1 MGIKNGK
8 IEQKFAEIKGDKMRK
23 IKILQAGDL
32 HFDTPF
38 KDLDKN
44 ISIISKEELLEVF
57 SKIIDTAMENSV
69 DILLLTGDIFDNL
82 TINKKTLIFIKNQ
95 IERISNI
102 RVFISPGNH
111 DPYNEKSFYKMIN
124 WPDNV
129 YIFKGGIENVIVE
142 DLNTVVWGAAFNEYH
157 VRKSMLKDI
166 NIKENYIN
174 IMTIHGDISNTD
186 DGNEYN
192 PITIKDIE
200 NSKLDYIAI
209 GHRHNFSGILREN
222 NTYYAYAGCPQGR
235 GFDELGDKGI
245 ILGEITK
252 GAVDLRFV
260 RTSKRNYYVE
270 EIDISN
276 SVSYDEVRLK
286 ILSAIDK
293 EERENNLYKIILKGE
308 VESYINLREDIIL
321 EKIKSDFYFVKV
333 IDKTEVKLDFD
344 EISKDYSIKGVY
356 AKKLLEKM
364 KEEDCNNEILQMAL
378 KLGIQSLSQEEV
390 NLNDYK

>member
-1 MGIKNGK
+1 
-8 IEQKFAEIKGDKMRK
+8 MRK

-38 KDLDKN
+38 KDLNKN

-57 SKIIDTAMENSV
+57 SKIIDIAMENSV

-82 TINKKTLIFIKNQ
+82 TVNKKTLIFIKNQ
-95 IERISNI
+95 IERINNI

-111 DPYNEKSFYKMIN
+111 DPYNEKSFYNMIN

-129 YIFKGGIENVIVE
+129 YIFKGAMEHVILEN
-142 DLNTVVWGAAFNEYH
+142 LNTVVWGCAFNEYH
-157 VRKSMLKDI
+157 IRKSMLKNIDI
-166 NIKENYIN
+166 KGNYIN
-174 IMTIHGDISNTD
+174 IMTIHGDISNMD
-186 DGNEYN
+186 EGNEYN
-192 PITIKDIE
+192 PITLKDIG
-200 NSKLDYIAI
+200 NSRLDYIAI
-209 GHRHNFSGILREN
+209 GHRHNFSGVLREN

-235 GFDELGDKGI
+235 GFDELGDKGVL
-245 ILGEITK
+245 LGEVTK
-252 GAVDLRFV
+252 GAVDLQFI
-260 RTSKRNYYVE
+260 RTSKRNYNVE

-286 ILSAIDK
+286 ILSSIK
-293 EERENNLYKIILKGE
+293 EEDRKNNLYKIILKGE
-308 VESYINLREDIIL
+308 IESYINLKEEIIL
-321 EKIKSDFYFVKV
+321 EKIKNDFYYVKV

-344 EISKDYSIKGVY
+344 KISKDYSIKGVY

-364 KEEDCNNEILQMAL
+364 EEDCDKEVLQMAL
-378 KLGIQSLSQEEV
+378 KLGIQCLSHEEV

>member
-1 MGIKNGK
+1 MK
-8 IEQKFAEIKGDKMRK
+8 K

-38 KDLDKN
+38 KDLNKN
-44 ISIISKEELLEVF
+44 IALISKEELLEVF
-57 SKIIDTAMENSV
+57 SKIIDISIENSV

-82 TINKKTLIFIKNQ
+82 TVNKKTLIFIKNQ
-95 IERISNI
+95 LERISNI
-102 RVFISPGNH
+102 KVFISPGNH

-124 WPDNV
+124 WPENV
-129 YIFKGGIENVIVE
+129 YIFKGNLESVVIE
-142 DLNTVVWGAAFNEYH
+142 DLKTVVFGAAFNEHH

-166 NIKENYIN
+166 TVKRDYIN

-186 DGNEYN
+186 EGNDYN
-192 PITIKDIE
+192 PITLKDIG
-200 NSKLDYIAI
+200 NSGLDYIAI

-235 GFDELGDKGI
+235 GFDELDDKGVI
-245 ILGEITK
+245 IGEIAK
-252 GAVDLRFV
+252 GAVDLSFQ
-260 RTSKRNYYVE
+260 RTSKRNYYVK

-276 SVSYDEVRLK
+276 SVSYEEVRIK
-286 ILSAIDK
+286 IISSIN
-293 EERENNLYKIILKGE
+293 EEDRKNNLYKIIIKGE
-308 VESYINLREDIIL
+308 IESYINLKEEVIL
-321 EKIKSDFYFVKV
+321 DKIKDDFYFVKV

-344 EISKDYSIKGVY
+344 KISKDYSIKGVY

-364 KEEDCNNEILQMAL
+364 EEEDCNKEVLKMAL
-378 KLGIQSLSQEEV
+378 KLGIQCLSYEEV

>member
-1 MGIKNGK
+1 MKK
-8 IEQKFAEIKGDKMRK
+8 V
-23 IKILQAGDL
+23 KILQAGDL

-38 KDLDKN
+38 KDLNKN
-44 ISIISKEELLEVF
+44 IALISKEELLEVF
-57 SKIIDTAMENSV
+57 SKIIDMAMENSV

-82 TINKKTLIFIKNQ
+82 TVNKKTLLFIKNQ
-95 IERISNI
+95 LERINNI

-129 YIFKGGIENVIVE
+129 YIFKGSLEYVVIEE
-142 DLNTVVWGAAFNEYH
+142 LKTVVFGAAFNEH
-157 VRKSMLKDI
+157 HIRKSMIKDI
-166 NIKENYIN
+166 KAKEDYIN
-174 IMTIHGDISNTD
+174 IMTIHGDISNID
-186 DGNEYN
+186 EGNDYN
-192 PITIKDIE
+192 PITLSDIGR
-200 NSKLDYIAI
+200 SGLDYIAI

-235 GFDELGDKGI
+235 GFDELDNKGI
-245 ILGEITK
+245 IIGEIAK
-252 GAVDLRFV
+252 GAVDLKFV
-260 RTSKRNYYVE
+260 RTSKRNYYVK

-276 SVSYDEVRLK
+276 SVSYEEVKFK
-286 ILSAIDK
+286 IISSIN
-293 EERENNLYKIILKGE
+293 EEDRKNNLYKIILKGE
-308 VESYINLREDIIL
+308 VESYINLKEEVIL
-321 EKIKSDFYFVKV
+321 DKIKDDFYFVKV

-364 KEEDCNNEILQMAL
+364 EDEDANQELLKMAL
-378 KLGIQSLSQEEV
+378 KLGIQCLSYEEV

>member
-1 MGIKNGK
+1 
-8 IEQKFAEIKGDKMRK
+8 MRK

-44 ISIISKEELLEVF
+44 ISMISKEELLEVF
-57 SKIIDTAMENSV
+57 SKIIDISMDNSV

-95 IERISNI
+95 LERIGNI

-124 WPDNV
+124 WPENV
-129 YIFKGGIENVIVE
+129 YIFKGSMEGVVLEE
-142 DLNTVVWGAAFNEYH
+142 LNTIVWGAAFNEYH

-166 NIKENYIN
+166 NINEKYIN

-192 PITIKDIE
+192 PMTTKDIE

-222 NTYYAYAGCPQGR
+222 NTFYAYAGCPQGR
-235 GFDELGDKGI
+235 GFDEIGDKGI
-245 ILGEITK
+245 ILGEVTK
-252 GAVDLRFV
+252 GAVDLNFIK
-260 RTSKRNYYVE
+260 TSKRNYYVE
-270 EIDISN
+270 EIDISD

-286 ILSAIDK
+286 ILSAINE
-293 EERENNLYKIILKGE
+293 EERKNNLYKLILKGQI
-308 VESYINLREDIIL
+308 ESYINLNEEIIL
-321 EKIKSDFYFVKV
+321 EKIKKDFYFVKV

-344 EISKDYSIKGVY
+344 KISEDYSIKGVY

-364 KEEDCNNEILQMAL
+364 KEEDCDKEILQMAL
-378 KLGIQSLSQEEV
+378 KLGIQSLSHEEV

>member
-1 MGIKNGK
+1 
-8 IEQKFAEIKGDKMRK
+8 MRK

-44 ISIISKEELLEVF
+44 ISMISKEELLEVF
-57 SKIIDTAMENSV
+57 SRIIDIAMENSV

-95 IERISNI
+95 IERIDNI

-124 WPDNV
+124 WPENV
-129 YIFKGGIENVIVE
+129 HIFEGSIENVVLE

-157 VRKSMLKDI
+157 VRKSMLKNI
-166 NIKENYIN
+166 NIKEKYIN

-192 PITIKDIE
+192 PMTIKDIE

-222 NTYYAYAGCPQGR
+222 NTFYAYAGCPQGR
-235 GFDELGDKGI
+235 GFDEVGDKGV

-252 GAVDLRFV
+252 GAVDLNFV

-276 SVSYDEVRLK
+276 SVSYDEVRFK
-286 ILSAIDK
+286 IISAINE
-293 EERENNLYKIILKGE
+293 EERKNNLYKIILKGE
-308 VESYINLREDIIL
+308 IESYINLNEAVIL
-321 EKIKSDFYFVKV
+321 EKIKRDFYFVKV

-344 EISKDYSIKGVY
+344 KISEDYSIKGVY

-364 KEEDCNNEILQMAL
+364 KEEDCDKEILKMAL
-378 KLGIQSLSQEEV
+378 KLGIQSLSHEEV

>member
-1 MGIKNGK
+1 
-8 IEQKFAEIKGDKMRK
+8 MRK

-44 ISIISKEELLEVF
+44 ISMISKEELLEVF
-57 SKIIDTAMENSV
+57 SKIIDISMDNSV

-95 IERISNI
+95 LERISNI

-124 WPDNV
+124 WLENV
-129 YIFKGGIENVIVE
+129 HIFKGSMESVVLE
-142 DLNTVVWGAAFNEYH
+142 ELNTIVWGAAFNEYH

-166 NIKENYIN
+166 NINEKYIN

-192 PITIKDIE
+192 PMTIRDIE

-222 NTYYAYAGCPQGR
+222 NTFYAYAGCPQGR
-235 GFDELGDKGI
+235 GFDEIGDKGI
-245 ILGEITK
+245 ILGEVTK
-252 GAVDLRFV
+252 GAVDLNFIK
-260 RTSKRNYYVE
+260 TSKRNYYVE
-270 EIDISN
+270 EIDISD

-286 ILSAIDK
+286 ILSAINE
-293 EERENNLYKIILKGE
+293 EERKNNLYKLILKGQI
-308 VESYINLREDIIL
+308 ESYINLNEGVIL
-321 EKIKSDFYFVKV
+321 EKIKKDFYFVKV

-344 EISKDYSIKGVY
+344 KISEDYSIKGVY

-364 KEEDCNNEILQMAL
+364 NEEDCDKEILQMAL
-378 KLGIQSLSQEEV
+378 KLGIQSLSHEEV

>member
-1 MGIKNGK
+1 
-8 IEQKFAEIKGDKMRK
+8 MRK

-57 SKIIDTAMENSV
+57 SKIIDISMENSV

-129 YIFKGGIENVIVE
+129 YIFKGSIEKVVLE

-157 VRKSMLKDI
+157 VRKSLLKNI
-166 NIKENYIN
+166 NVDNNYIN

-192 PITIKDIE
+192 PITKRDIE

-222 NTYYAYAGCPQGR
+222 NTFYAYAGCPQGR
-235 GFDELGDKGI
+235 GFDEVGDKGI
-245 ILGEITK
+245 ILGEVTK
-252 GAVDLRFV
+252 GAVDLNFI

-270 EIDISN
+270 EIDISD
-276 SVSYDEVRLK
+276 SVSYDEVRLR
-286 ILSAIDK
+286 ILSAINE
-293 EERENNLYKIILKGE
+293 EERKNNLYKLILKGQI
-308 VESYINLREDIIL
+308 ESYINLNESVIL
-321 EKIKSDFYFVKV
+321 EKIKRDFYFVKV

-344 EISKDYSIKGVY
+344 KISEDYSIKGVY

-364 KEEDCNNEILQMAL
+364 KEEDCDKEILQMAL
-378 KLGIQSLSQEEV
+378 KLGIQSLSHEEV

>member
-1 MGIKNGK
+1 
-8 IEQKFAEIKGDKMRK
+8 MRK

-57 SKIIDTAMENSV
+57 SKIIDISMENSV

-111 DPYNEKSFYKMIN
+111 DPFNEKSFYKMIN

-129 YIFKGGIENVIVE
+129 HIFKGSIEKVVLE

-157 VRKSMLKDI
+157 VRKSLLKNI
-166 NIKENYIN
+166 NADNKYIN

-192 PITIKDIE
+192 PMTKRDIE

-209 GHRHNFSGILREN
+209 GHRHNFSGILIEN
-222 NTYYAYAGCPQGR
+222 NTFYAYAGCPQGR
-235 GFDELGDKGI
+235 GFDEVGDKGI
-245 ILGEITK
+245 ILGEVTK
-252 GAVDLRFV
+252 GAVDLNFI

-270 EIDISN
+270 EIDISD
-276 SVSYDEVRLK
+276 SVSYDEVRLR
-286 ILSAIDK
+286 ILSAINE
-293 EERENNLYKIILKGE
+293 EERKNNLYKLILKGQI
-308 VESYINLREDIIL
+308 ESYINLNEAVIL
-321 EKIKSDFYFVKV
+321 EKIKRDFYFVKV

-344 EISKDYSIKGVY
+344 KISEDYSIKGVY

-364 KEEDCNNEILQMAL
+364 KEEDCDKEILQMAL
-378 KLGIQSLSQEEV
+378 KLGIQSLSHEEV

>member
-1 MGIKNGK
+1 MK
-8 IEQKFAEIKGDKMRK
+8 K

-38 KDLDKN
+38 KDLNKN
-44 ISIISKEELLEVF
+44 IALISKEELLEVF
-57 SKIIDTAMENSV
+57 SKIIDMSMENSV

-82 TINKKTLIFIKNQ
+82 TVNKKTLIFIKNQ
-95 IERISNI
+95 LERINNI

-129 YIFKGGIENVIVE
+129 YIFKGNLESVVIEE
-142 DLNTVVWGAAFNEYH
+142 LKTVVFGAAFNEYH
-157 VRKSMLKDI
+157 VRKSMIKDI
-166 NIKENYIN
+166 AVKENYIN

-186 DGNEYN
+186 GGNDYN
-192 PITIKDIE
+192 PITLKDIG
-200 NSKLDYIAI
+200 NSGLDYIAI

-235 GFDELGDKGI
+235 GFDELDNKGVI
-245 ILGEITK
+245 IGEISK
-252 GAVDLRFV
+252 GAVDLRFH
-260 RTSKRNYYVE
+260 RTSKRNYYVK

-276 SVSYDEVRLK
+276 SVSYEDIKLK
-286 ILSAIDK
+286 IISSINE
-293 EERENNLYKIILKGE
+293 EERKNNLYKIILKGE
-308 VESYINLREDIIL
+308 IESYINLKEEVIL
-321 EKIKSDFYFVKV
+321 DKVKDDFYFVKV

-344 EISKDYSIKGVY
+344 KISKDYSIKGVY

-364 KEEDCNNEILQMAL
+364 EEEDANKEVLKMAL
-378 KLGIQSLSQEEV
+378 KLGIQCLSYEEV

>member
-1 MGIKNGK
+1 
-8 IEQKFAEIKGDKMRK
+8 MRK

-57 SKIIDTAMENSV
+57 SKIIDISMENSV

-95 IERISNI
+95 IERIRNI

-129 YIFKGGIENVIVE
+129 YIFKGSMEKVVLE

-157 VRKSMLKDI
+157 VRKSLLKNI
-166 NIKENYIN
+166 NVDNNYIN
-174 IMTIHGDISNTD
+174 IMTIHGDISNMD

-192 PITIKDIE
+192 PITRRDIE

-222 NTYYAYAGCPQGR
+222 NTFYAYAGCPQGR
-235 GFDELGDKGI
+235 GFDEVGDKGI
-245 ILGEITK
+245 ILGEVTK
-252 GAVDLRFV
+252 GAVDLNFIK
-260 RTSKRNYYVE
+260 TSKRNYYVE
-270 EIDISN
+270 EIDISD
-276 SVSYDEVRLK
+276 SVSYDEVRLR
-286 ILSAIDK
+286 ILSSINE
-293 EERENNLYKIILKGE
+293 EERKNNLYKIILKGQI
-308 VESYINLREDIIL
+308 ESYINLNEGVIL
-321 EKIKSDFYFVKV
+321 EKIKKDFYFVKV

-344 EISKDYSIKGVY
+344 KISEDYSIKGVY

-364 KEEDCNNEILQMAL
+364 KEEDCDKEILQMAL
-378 KLGIQSLSQEEV
+378 KLGIQSLSHEEV

>member
-1 MGIKNGK
+1 
-8 IEQKFAEIKGDKMRK
+8 MRK

-57 SKIIDTAMENSV
+57 SKIIDISMENSV

-129 YIFKGGIENVIVE
+129 YIFKGSIEKVVLE

-157 VRKSMLKDI
+157 VRKSLLKNI
-166 NIKENYIN
+166 NVDNNYIN

-192 PITIKDIE
+192 PMTRRDIE

-222 NTYYAYAGCPQGR
+222 NTFYAYAGCPQGR
-235 GFDELGDKGI
+235 GFDEVGDKGI
-245 ILGEITK
+245 ILGEVTK
-252 GAVDLRFV
+252 GAVDLNFI

-270 EIDISN
+270 EIDISD
-276 SVSYDEVRLK
+276 SVSYDEVRVR
-286 ILSAIDK
+286 ILSAINE
-293 EERENNLYKIILKGE
+293 EERKNNLYKLILKGQI
-308 VESYINLREDIIL
+308 ESYINLNEGVIL
-321 EKIKSDFYFVKV
+321 EKIKKDFYFVKV

-344 EISKDYSIKGVY
+344 KISEDYSIKGVY

-364 KEEDCNNEILQMAL
+364 KEEDCDKEILQMAL
-378 KLGIQSLSQEEV
+378 KLGIQSLSHEEV

>member
-1 MGIKNGK
+1 MK
-8 IEQKFAEIKGDKMRK
+8 K

-38 KDLDKN
+38 KDLNKN
-44 ISIISKEELLEVF
+44 IALISKEELLEVF
-57 SKIIDTAMENSV
+57 SKIIDIAMENSV

-82 TINKKTLIFIKNQ
+82 TVNKKTLIFIKNQ
-95 IERISNI
+95 IERINNI

-129 YIFKGGIENVIVE
+129 YIFKGNLEYVVIEE
-142 DLNTVVWGAAFNEYH
+142 LKTVVFGSAFNEHH
-157 VRKSMLKDI
+157 VRKGMLK
-166 NIKENYIN
+166 NITVNNDYIN

-186 DGNEYN
+186 EGNDYN
-192 PITIKDIE
+192 PITLKDIG
-200 NSKLDYIAI
+200 SSGLDYIAI

-235 GFDELGDKGI
+235 GFDELDNKGI
-245 ILGEITK
+245 IIGEISK
-252 GAVDLRFV
+252 GAVDLSFH
-260 RTSKRNYYVE
+260 RTSKRNYYVK

-276 SVSYDEVRLK
+276 SVSYEDIKLK
-286 ILSAIDK
+286 IISSLNE
-293 EERENNLYKIILKGE
+293 EERKNNLYKIILKGE
-308 VESYINLREDIIL
+308 IEPFINLKEDVIL
-321 EKIKSDFYFVKV
+321 DKVKDDFYFVKV

-344 EISKDYSIKGVY
+344 KISKDYSIKGVY

-364 KEEDCNNEILQMAL
+364 EEEDCNKELLKMAL
-378 KLGIQSLSQEEV
+378 KLGIQCLSYEEV

>member
-1 MGIKNGK
+1 
-8 IEQKFAEIKGDKMRK
+8 MRK

-57 SKIIDTAMENSV
+57 SKIIDISMENSV

-95 IERISNI
+95 IERISNT

-129 YIFKGGIENVIVE
+129 HIFKGSIEKVVLE

-157 VRKSMLKDI
+157 VRKSLLKNI
-166 NIKENYIN
+166 NTDNNYIN

-192 PITIKDIE
+192 PMTRRDIE

-222 NTYYAYAGCPQGR
+222 NTFYAYAGCPQGR
-235 GFDELGDKGI
+235 GFDEVGDKGI
-245 ILGEITK
+245 ILGEVTK
-252 GAVDLRFV
+252 GAVDLNFI

-270 EIDISN
+270 EIDISD
-276 SVSYDEVRLK
+276 SVSYDEVRLR
-286 ILSAIDK
+286 ILSAINE
-293 EERENNLYKIILKGE
+293 EERKNNLYKLILKGQI
-308 VESYINLREDIIL
+308 ESYINLNESVIL
-321 EKIKSDFYFVKV
+321 EKIKKDFYFVKV

-344 EISKDYSIKGVY
+344 KISEDYSIKGVY

-364 KEEDCNNEILQMAL
+364 KEEDCDKEILQMAL
-378 KLGIQSLSQEEV
+378 KLGIQSLSHEEV

>member
-1 MGIKNGK
+1 MKK
-8 IEQKFAEIKGDKMRK
+8 V
-23 IKILQAGDL
+23 KILQAGDL

-38 KDLDKN
+38 KDLNKN
-44 ISIISKEELLEVF
+44 IALISKEELLEVF
-57 SKIIDTAMENSV
+57 SKIIDIAMENSV

-82 TINKKTLIFIKNQ
+82 TVNKKTLIFIKNQ
-95 IERISNI
+95 LERINNI

-111 DPYNEKSFYKMIN
+111 DPYNKKSFYKMIN

-129 YIFKGGIENVIVE
+129 YIFKGNLESVVIEE
-142 DLNTVVWGAAFNEYH
+142 LKTVVFGAAFNEHH

-166 NIKENYIN
+166 TVNADYIN

-186 DGNEYN
+186 EGNDYN
-192 PITIKDIE
+192 PITLKDIG
-200 NSKLDYIAI
+200 SSRLDYIAI

-235 GFDELGDKGI
+235 GFDELDNKGI
-245 ILGEITK
+245 IIGEVSK
-252 GAVDLRFV
+252 GAVDLRFH
-260 RTSKRNYYVE
+260 RTSKRNYYVK

-276 SVSYDEVRLK
+276 SVSYEDIKLK
-286 ILSAIDK
+286 IISALNE
-293 EERENNLYKIILKGE
+293 EERKNNLYKIILKGE
-308 VESYINLREDIIL
+308 IESFINLKEEIIL
-321 EKIKSDFYFVKV
+321 DKIKEDFYFVKV

-344 EISKDYSIKGVY
+344 KISKDYSIKGVY

-364 KEEDCNNEILQMAL
+364 EEEDCNKELLKMAL
-378 KLGIQSLSQEEV
+378 KLGIQCLSYEEV

>member
-1 MGIKNGK
+1 
-8 IEQKFAEIKGDKMRK
+8 MRK

-57 SKIIDTAMENSV
+57 SKIIDISMENSV

-111 DPYNEKSFYKMIN
+111 DPFNEKSFYKMIN

-129 YIFKGGIENVIVE
+129 HIFKGSIEKVVLE

-157 VRKSMLKDI
+157 VRKSLLKNI
-166 NIKENYIN
+166 NADNKYIN

-192 PITIKDIE
+192 PMTKRDIE

-222 NTYYAYAGCPQGR
+222 NTFYAYAGCPQGR
-235 GFDELGDKGI
+235 GFDEVGDKGI
-245 ILGEITK
+245 ILGEVTK
-252 GAVDLRFV
+252 GAVDLNFI

-270 EIDISN
+270 EIDISD

-286 ILSAIDK
+286 IISAINE
-293 EERENNLYKIILKGE
+293 EERKNNLYKLILKGQI
-308 VESYINLREDIIL
+308 ESYINLNESVIL
-321 EKIKSDFYFVKV
+321 EKIKKDFYFVKV

-344 EISKDYSIKGVY
+344 KISEDYSIKGVY

-364 KEEDCNNEILQMAL
+364 KEEDCDKEILQMAL
-378 KLGIQSLSQEEV
+378 KLGIQSLSHEEV

>member
-1 MGIKNGK
+1 
-8 IEQKFAEIKGDKMRK
+8 MRK

-57 SKIIDTAMENSV
+57 SKIIDISMENSV

-129 YIFKGGIENVIVE
+129 HIFKGSIEKVVLE

-157 VRKSMLKDI
+157 VRKSLLKNI
-166 NIKENYIN
+166 NVDNNYIN

-192 PITIKDIE
+192 PITRRDIE

-222 NTYYAYAGCPQGR
+222 NTFYAYAGCPQGR
-235 GFDELGDKGI
+235 GFDVVGDKGI
-245 ILGEITK
+245 ILGEVTK
-252 GAVDLRFV
+252 GAVDLNFI

-270 EIDISN
+270 EIDISD
-276 SVSYDEVRLK
+276 SVSYDEVRLR
-286 ILSAIDK
+286 ILSSINE
-293 EERENNLYKIILKGE
+293 EERKNNLYKLILKGQI
-308 VESYINLREDIIL
+308 ESYINLNEAVIL
-321 EKIKSDFYFVKV
+321 EKIKKDFYFVKV

-344 EISKDYSIKGVY
+344 KISEDYSIKGVY

-364 KEEDCNNEILQMAL
+364 KEEDCDKEILQMAL
-378 KLGIQSLSQEEV
+378 KLGIQSLSHEEV

>member
-1 MGIKNGK
+1 MKK
-8 IEQKFAEIKGDKMRK
+8 V
-23 IKILQAGDL
+23 KILQAGDL

-38 KDLDKN
+38 KDLNKN
-44 ISIISKEELLEVF
+44 ISIVSKEELLEVF
-57 SKIIDTAMENSV
+57 SKIIDIAMEESI

-82 TINKKTLIFIKNQ
+82 TVNKKTLIFIKNQ

-124 WPDNV
+124 WPENV
-129 YIFKGGIENVIVE
+129 YIFKGSMEYVIIE
-142 DLNTVVWGAAFNEYH
+142 DLCAVVWGAAFNEH
-157 VRKSMLKDI
+157 HIRKSMLKDI

-186 DGNEYN
+186 EGNEYN
-192 PITIKDIE
+192 PITLKNIE
-200 NSKLDYIAI
+200 NSRLDYIAI

-222 NTYYAYAGCPQGR
+222 NTYYAYSGCPQGR

-245 ILGEITK
+245 LLGEITK
-252 GAVDLRFV
+252 GAVDLRFIK
-260 RTSKRNYYVE
+260 TSKRNYYVE

-286 ILSAIDK
+286 ILSSIK
-293 EERENNLYKIILKGE
+293 EEERKNNLYKIILKGE
-308 VESYINLREDIIL
+308 IESYINLKEDIIL
-321 EKIKSDFYFVKV
+321 EKVRDDFYFVKV
-333 IDKTEVKLDFD
+333 IDNTEVKLDFD
-344 EISKDYSIKGVY
+344 KISEDYSIKGVY

-364 KEEDCNNEILQMAL
+364 EEEDCSKEVLQMAL
-378 KLGIQSLSQEEV
+378 KLGIQCLSREEV

>member
-1 MGIKNGK
+1 MKK
-8 IEQKFAEIKGDKMRK
+8 V
-23 IKILQAGDL
+23 KILQAGDL

-38 KDLDKN
+38 KDLNKN
-44 ISIISKEELLEVF
+44 ISIVSKEELLEVF
-57 SKIIDTAMENSV
+57 SKIIDISMENSV

-82 TINKKTLIFIKNQ
+82 TVNKKTLIFIKNQ

-111 DPYNEKSFYKMIN
+111 DPYNEKSFYNMIN

-129 YIFKGGIENVIVE
+129 YIFKGSMEYVIIEE
-142 DLNTVVWGAAFNEYH
+142 LNTVVWGAAFNEYH
-157 VRKSMLKDI
+157 IRKSMLKNIDI
-166 NIKENYIN
+166 KDNYIN

-186 DGNEYN
+186 EGNEYN
-192 PITIKDIE
+192 PITLKDIG
-200 NSKLDYIAI
+200 NSRLDYIAI

-245 ILGEITK
+245 ILGEVIK
-252 GAVDLRFV
+252 GAVDLRFI
-260 RTSKRNYYVE
+260 RTSKRNYNVE

-286 ILSAIDK
+286 ILSSIK
-293 EERENNLYKIILKGE
+293 EEERKNNFYKIILKGE
-308 VESYINLREDIIL
+308 IESYINLKEDIIL
-321 EKIKSDFYFVKV
+321 EKIKDDFYFVKV
-333 IDKTEVKLDFD
+333 IDKTGVKLDFD

-364 KEEDCNNEILQMAL
+364 GEEDCDKEVLQMAL
-378 KLGIQSLSQEEV
+378 KLGIQCLSHEEV